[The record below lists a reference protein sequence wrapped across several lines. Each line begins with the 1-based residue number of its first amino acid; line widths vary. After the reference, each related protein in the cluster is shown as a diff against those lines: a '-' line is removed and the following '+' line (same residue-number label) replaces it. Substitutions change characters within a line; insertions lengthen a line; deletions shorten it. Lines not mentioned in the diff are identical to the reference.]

1 MKRNEGTSSTDR
13 LAIHFGRL
21 VRRTRRALRKTQA
34 EIGAAIGLS
43 QAAMSLIERGLLT
56 GVSLRVI
63 GDLCDVLEIQ
73 AEWQL
78 RPPWIT
84 GASTDDGAARIRPGG
99 RQHDAGHA
107 RSNAYVRRRLER
119 LGWIVAQEIEIT
131 MGRTHGFIDIL
142 AFDPATRTLVL
153 GEIKTELH
161 DIGEVQRTMA
171 WYEREA
177 RPAARRLGWMPSRI
191 RSCVFLLVTRANDE
205 RVAANREALA
215 QAYPVRSRVLA
226 SLLKDPSR
234 WIPASPAL
242 VMIDPTGRK
251 RGWLQATCVDGRR
264 TPAPYADY
272 RDFVERLLTMGR
284 MSGAHAKARNHAQPP
299 TTRTSER

>member
-34 EIGAAIGLS
+34 QIGAGIGLA
-43 QAAMSLIERGLLT
+43 QAALYPTARAG
-56 GVSLRVI
+56 
-63 GDLCDVLEIQ
+63 Q
-73 AEWQL
+73 P
-78 RPPWIT
+78 RPN
-84 GASTDDGAARIRPGG
+84 AS
-99 RQHDAGHA
+99 
-107 RSNAYVRRRLER
+107 VRRRLER
-119 LGWIVAQEIEIT
+119 RGWIVAQESEIT
-131 MGRTHGFIDIL
+131 MGGTHGFIDIL

-226 SLLKDPSR
+226 SLLKDPSPR
-234 WIPASPAL
+234 IPAPPARPGGPL
-242 VMIDPTGRK
+242 MKLPNRVKEDRTELPRLHGR
-251 RGWLQATCVDGRR
+251 
-264 TPAPYADY
+264 
-272 RDFVERLLTMGR
+272 
-284 MSGAHAKARNHAQPP
+284 SGAKPFPGAPGEVLGA
-299 TTRTSER
+299 SLVF